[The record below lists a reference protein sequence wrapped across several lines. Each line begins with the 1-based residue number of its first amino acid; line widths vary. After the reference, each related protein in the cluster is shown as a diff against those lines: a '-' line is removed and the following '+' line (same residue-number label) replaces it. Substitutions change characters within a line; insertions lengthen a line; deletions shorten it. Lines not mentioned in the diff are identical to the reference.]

1 MMLLPRLHQWGGSG
15 KLLYTEIATN
25 QQSFK
30 VSPDMDKMKNI
41 DLEFLHTLHIEKIR
55 TQNERAE
62 LVKKKLAFITI
73 FFGIGSVN
81 FGFWVEDL
89 FWLLYFVP
97 LIAICFDLEIMSAN
111 SRIKRIGGFLGRH
124 PQSDAGKSEREWE
137 HFCAT
142 YRDYLAPS
150 ANTIFSIIGT
160 LCAAILI
167 HAQQSFVHTDMQL
180 WFAIWLIASMS
191 MIIGL

>member
-1 MMLLPRLHQWGGSG
+1 
-15 KLLYTEIATN
+15 
-25 QQSFK
+25 
-30 VSPDMDKMKNI
+30 MDKMKNI
-41 DLEFLHTLHIEKIR
+41 DQEFLHTLHIEKIR

-62 LVKKKLAFITI
+62 LVKKKLAFITV

-124 PQSDAGKSEREWE
+124 PQSYAGESEREWE

-150 ANTIFSIIGT
+150 ANTILAPRYF
-160 LCAAILI
+160 
-167 HAQQSFVHTDMQL
+167 L
-180 WFAIWLIASMS
+180 WVAS
-191 MIIGL
+191 

>member
-25 QQSFK
+25 QQNVK

-62 LVKKKLAFITI
+62 LVKKKLAFITV

-81 FGFWVEDL
+81 FGFGVEDL

-97 LIAICFDLEIMSAN
+97 LITIWAL
-111 SRIKRIGGFLGRH
+111 SRNPVIL
-124 PQSDAGKSEREWE
+124 
-137 HFCAT
+137 T
-142 YRDYLAPS
+142 
-150 ANTIFSIIGT
+150 FSHHARQIRST
-160 LCAAILI
+160 LKT
-167 HAQQSFVHTDMQL
+167 VHL
-180 WFAIWLIASMS
+180 
-191 MIIGL
+191 

>member
-62 LVKKKLAFITI
+62 LVKEKLAFITI

-81 FGFWVEDL
+81 FGFWVDDL

-111 SRIKRIGGFLGRH
+111 SRIKRIGVSWADIHNPMQENLNGSGSIFALRIETILLL
-124 PQSDAGKSEREWE
+124 PPIQSS
-137 HFCAT
+137 
-142 YRDYLAPS
+142 L
-150 ANTIFSIIGT
+150 
-160 LCAAILI
+160 
-167 HAQQSFVHTDMQL
+167 
-180 WFAIWLIASMS
+180 
-191 MIIGL
+191 